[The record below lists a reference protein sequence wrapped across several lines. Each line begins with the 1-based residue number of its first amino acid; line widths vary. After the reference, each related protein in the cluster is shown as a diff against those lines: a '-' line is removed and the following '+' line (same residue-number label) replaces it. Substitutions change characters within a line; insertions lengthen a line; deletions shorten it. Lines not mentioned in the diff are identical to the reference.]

1 MNSALAAFIG
11 AVLAFVVGDVLRIRR
26 AHVVSSMERAG
37 VGDAGR
43 VARSMYRSLGRG
55 LCELVFVGVGGPRA
69 LRAVHVPGAVLSRLR
84 ADGRGCVVATAHTGN
99 WDLVACAVA
108 SAAPL
113 TVVTKHFKVGFLDA
127 LWQGVRAARGV
138 RLVAAG
144 NAGRVVSRALAGGE
158 LVAMLVDQAPERSR
172 AVVEAPFLGATAVV
186 DLSPAL
192 TALRARVPLAA
203 VFPLRLPDG
212 THTVSVAAM
221 FEPPSLEERASGA
234 RPARQWAEEVMREV
248 TALLDAHVRAHP
260 AQWLWMHRR
269 WKGAAISPKA
279 VGPAALAGAGG

>member
-1 MNSALAAFIG
+1 
-11 AVLAFVVGDVLRIRR
+11 
-26 AHVVSSMERAG
+26 
-37 VGDAGR
+37 
-43 VARSMYRSLGRG
+43 
-55 LCELVFVGVGGPRA
+55 
-69 LRAVHVPGAVLSRLR
+69 
-84 ADGRGCVVATAHTGN
+84 
-99 WDLVACAVA
+99 VACGVA
-108 SAAPL
+108 AAAPL

-127 LWQGVRAARGV
+127 LWQGMRAARGV

-144 NAGRVVSRALAGGE
+144 SAGRAVSRALARGE

-172 AVVEAPFLGATAVV
+172 AVVEAPFLGAAALV

-203 VFPLRLPDG
+203 VFPVRLPDG
-212 THTVSVAAM
+212 THTVSVAAV

-234 RPARQWAEEVMREV
+234 RPASLWAADVMCEV

-269 WKGAAISPKA
+269 WKGATISPEA
-279 VGPAALAGAGG
+279 GVPGALAGAGG

>member
-1 MNSALAAFIG
+1 VVAAFIG
-11 AVLAFVVGDVLRIRR
+11 AVLAFVVGDVLRVRR
-26 AHVVSSMERAG
+26 AHVVASMQRAG
-37 VGDAGR
+37 LGDAGR
-43 VARSMYRSLGRG
+43 LARSMYRSLGRG
-55 LCELVFVGVGGPRA
+55 LCELVFVGVAGPRA
-69 LRAVHVPGAVLSRLR
+69 LRAVHVPEPVLSRLR
-84 ADGRGCVVATAHTGN
+84 EGGRGCVVATAHTGN

-108 SAAPL
+108 ARAPL

-127 LWQGVRAARGV
+127 LWQGARRARGV

-144 NAGRVVSRALAGGE
+144 GAARVVSRALARGE

-192 TALRARVPLAA
+192 TALRAGVPLAA
-203 VFPLRLPDG
+203 VFPVRLPDG
-212 THTVSVAAM
+212 THTVTVAAV
-221 FEPPSLEERASGA
+221 FEPPSLAERASGA
-234 RPARQWAEEVMREV
+234 RPTGQWAADVMREV

-269 WKGAAISPKA
+269 WKGATISPKA
-279 VGPAALAGAGG
+279 VVPAALAGAGG